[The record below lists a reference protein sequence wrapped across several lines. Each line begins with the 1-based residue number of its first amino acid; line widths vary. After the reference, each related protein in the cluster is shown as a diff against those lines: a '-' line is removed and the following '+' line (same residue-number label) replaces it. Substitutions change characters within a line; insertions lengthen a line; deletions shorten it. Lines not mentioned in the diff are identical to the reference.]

1 MKRTALAVV
10 VITAANALAFR
21 PEAAASP
28 SFWLALSVPYAA
40 LAALAVYALWDAG
53 TLRDVLRP
61 KWGDLSVGA
70 FVAAIL
76 LIASWIGRSVFSPSG
91 TDRGAWLYRVY
102 LQVGSSEA
110 LQRSILLTS
119 LLLCIPVL
127 EELVWRSWVL
137 DELLERFGKRLGW
150 PLAALL
156 YALSLAP
163 TAYFLADERAGLNPL
178 LVLAALGC
186 GLVWSFMAMFQ
197 RRLPP
202 VIIAHVAFTYFSA
215 VQFRFPGA

>member
-1 MKRTALAVV
+1 MKRAAFSFL
-10 VITAANALAFR
+10 VITAANAAAFR
-21 PEAAASP
+21 PEAAASAT
-28 SFWLALSVPYAA
+28 FWLALAVPYALLGA
-40 LAALAVYALWDAG
+40 LALYSLWDAG

-70 FVAAIL
+70 ATAAVL
-76 LIASWIGRSVFSPSG
+76 LIASWVGRSVFSPSG
-91 TDRGAWLYRVY
+91 SERGAWLYRVY
-102 LQVGSSEA
+102 LQVGSSEH
-110 LQRSILLTS
+110 LQRSIVLTS
-119 LLLCIPVL
+119 LLLCIPL
-127 EELVWRSWVL
+127 MEELVWRSWVL
-137 DELLERFGKRLGW
+137 EELLERFGKRRGW

-163 TAYFLADERAGLNPL
+163 TVYLLSDPKAGLNPL
-178 LVLAALGC
+178 LVLAGLGC

-202 VIIAHVAFTYFSA
+202 VIISHMAFTYFST